1 MRESN
6 LAADFHR
13 IFAHFAPVVC
23 VNHSVPGWPDRMLQE
38 PGTSKVVFSELKMC
52 KVNEQVLVHL
62 RSDQAAWLFKWQHN
76 GGKCF
81 LFLGLTRQEQFQ
93 FYGVYV
99 APHYKDWLKIPTNY
113 IELKQIKL
121 FTEDK
126 QIRYWFN
133 EYLQLEHHVAPIRKT
148 R

>member
-1 MRESN
+1 MLESK

-13 IFAHFAPVVC
+13 IFEHFAPVVC

-38 PGTSKVVFSELKMC
+38 PGTSRVVFSELKMC
-52 KVNEQVLVHL
+52 KVAEQVLVNL

-81 LFLGLTRQEQFQ
+81 LFLGLLNKSQLQY
-93 FYGVYV
+93 YGVYV
-99 APHYKDWLKIPTNY
+99 APHYRNWLKIPTSW
-113 IELKQIKL
+113 IPLKDIKL
-121 FTEDK
+121 FTDEK

-133 EYLQLEHHVAPIRKT
+133 EYLVLGPQVAPMRKV